1 MRRLLTLTAA
11 AALTAAIVGIVIYGR
26 MHAGVLIAQVAKPI
40 EAASRKPAPAIAG
53 PTLAGP
59 RVDLAAYGGKPV
71 VVNFFASW
79 CAPCR
84 TEAPQLTRVARR
96 FGSRVQVLA
105 VANDDSRSGATKF
118 IEKYGWTWP
127 IVWDHSLTIADR
139 YDLLGQPDT
148 FVIDQQGRIAWSH
161 QGKVSSDTLRQVL
174 ENLLGT

>member
-1 MRRLLTLTAA
+1 VRRLLTLTAGAALA
-11 AALTAAIVGIVIYGR
+11 AAIIGIVIYGR
-26 MHAGVLIAQVAKPI
+26 MHSDVLTRQPARPI
-40 EAASRKPAPAIAG
+40 SAASRRPAPVIAG

-59 RVDLAAYGGKPV
+59 AVDMAAYAGKPV

-84 TEAPQLTRVARR
+84 TEAPQLTRVAKQ
-96 FGSRVQVLA
+96 FGGRVQVLA

-118 IEKYGWTWP
+118 IQKYGWTWP

-139 YDLLGQPDT
+139 YNLLGQPDT

-161 QGKVSSDTLRQVL
+161 QGKVTSGTLGDVL
-174 ENLLGT
+174 RSLLGT